1 MNQTLNDRLRALEY
15 CQGLLR
21 SHDLS
26 AYMHCHFLPAQL
38 QPHFHAIHALKIEL
52 FKAGELARHSTL
64 RASRMA
70 WWLDNIEKARLNQPN
85 PEPVSIALDYMQRRV
100 SVRKS
105 HMERMVRG
113 RLEDVSLKTWAQFDR
128 FVDDN
133 YALPFYLLLE
143 VMGLYGEAE
152 FTAATFVGRAVGIA
166 DILSRTRL
174 YVETGR
180 CLFPEEILLKVLA
193 TQHHISPGSFQ
204 EQEGVQTL
212 PESFYDAVLEV
223 AAYGKRYLQDAREV
237 KGLPGASFVAL
248 LPAVQAEMYYERLEK
263 WNFAVMNGRTHKVNA
278 LKSFVGLLKGYRGR
292 RF

>member
-1 MNQTLNDRLRALEY
+1 MNQPLNDRLRAQEY
-15 CQGLLR
+15 CRNLLR
-21 SHDLS
+21 SHDLFS
-26 AYMHCHFLPAQL
+26 YMHCHFLPPEL
-38 QPHFHAIHALKIEL
+38 QPHYHAIHSLKIEL
-52 FKAGELARHSTL
+52 FKAGEIARHSTL

-70 WWLDNIEKARLNQPN
+70 WWLDNIEKARLNRPN
-85 PEPVSIALDYMQRRV
+85 PEPVSIALDHMLRRV

-113 RLEDVSLKTWAQFDR
+113 RLEDGSLKTWAQFDR

-133 YALPFYLLLE
+133 YTMPFYLLLE

-180 CLFPEEILLKVLA
+180 CLFPEETLQKVIP
-193 TQHHISPGSFQ
+193 TQYQISPGSFQ
-204 EQEGVQTL
+204 EQDGVQTL
-212 PESFYDAVLEV
+212 PESFYDVVLEV
-223 AAYGKRYLQDAREV
+223 AAYGKRYLKDAREV
-237 KGLPGASFVAL
+237 KDLPNASFVAL
-248 LPAVQAEMYYERLEK
+248 LPAVHAELYYDRLEK
-263 WNFAVMNGRTHKVNA
+263 WNFAVMSGRTHKVNA
-278 LKSFVGLLKGYRGR
+278 LKAFLGLLKAYRGR